1 MRPVRVPLMLLA
13 VAASAGTGACDD
25 TTGGRGSK
33 TPTDAAPGS
42 IPPPLGDD
50 ASGLDAAAPTPPDA
64 AAMPPPVDAA
74 SPADTD
80 AGAGADGGADAAP
93 VGPLACEDI
102 PAAGPLDVLC
112 ETGDECGPGGV
123 CAGSGGE
130 LRCLQLCIPARCE
143 AMCPEGSTC
152 RGILGA
158 DGEPREL
165 YEGSPLGVCYAPPP
179 PAPVAYELCG
189 EAGLCGADLVCVV
202 FADAEGE
209 GPGAGLCLPA
219 CEGEAD
225 VCPGDGVCTAA
236 VDAAQPDLWF
246 CQRGCDAPD
255 ACGEGQA
262 CLEGPAGLR
271 CVPAAP

>member
-1 MRPVRVPLMLLA
+1 MRPVRVPLSLLA
-13 VAASAGTGACDD
+13 AAAFAGTVACDD
-25 TTGGRGSK
+25 TTGGRGAK
-33 TPTDAAPGS
+33 TPADAAPGS

-50 ASGLDAAAPTPPDA
+50 AGGVDAEAPAVDAAATA
-64 AAMPPPVDAA
+64 PPVDAA
-74 SPADTD
+74 TPADTD
-80 AGAGADGGADAAP
+80 AGASTDAGADAAP
-93 VGPLACEDI
+93 DEPLACEDI

-152 RGILGA
+152 RGILGP

-179 PAPVAYELCG
+179 PAPAAYEPCG

-202 FADAEGE
+202 FAEAEAG

-236 VDAAQPDLWF
+236 VDAAQPDVWF